1 MTEPILHSIF
11 PTTVAFHNLDREFT
25 QEEKDFFTE
34 MGKTRVQNMG
44 NVASADNYLMRHEV
58 MKDINA
64 SILTAV
70 NHYID
75 TIIKPSTKVEPYVTQ
90 AWLNF
95 TEPGQYHHKHEHP
108 NSFISGVLY
117 INAEE
122 NVDRITLY
130 DSVGYQQLK
139 LYSKEHTWH
148 NSSSW
153 WFNVKTADIIVF
165 PSSLT
170 HMVEQTKS
178 GDTRVSLAFNTF
190 LKGHLGDNFELTELK
205 L

>member
-1 MTEPILHSIF
+1 MTEPIIHSIF
-11 PTTVAFHNLDREFT
+11 PTTVTFHNLGRDFT

-34 MGKTRVQNMG
+34 MGKTRVHNMG
-44 NVASADNYLMRHEV
+44 NVASADNYLMKHEV

-64 SILTAV
+64 SILKAV

-75 TIIKPSTKVEPYVTQ
+75 TIIQPITKVEPYVTQ

-122 NVDRITLY
+122 NVDKITLY
-130 DSVGYQQLK
+130 DSIGYQQLK
-139 LYSKEHTWH
+139 LYPKEHTWH

-190 LKGHLGDNFELTELK
+190 LKGHLGNNFELTELN